1 MTDADWIKFLLG
13 VIFTLLCSWG
23 SYMAGARGKMSV
35 SDCGKCQAAC
45 QKEIITRI
53 EAEATKRI
61 ELTLNHDKF
70 AAAMSQKNDL
80 LFRMVRG
87 LIIHNKD
94 MTDEE
99 KEAILNDRG
108 AR

>member
-35 SDCGKCQAAC
+35 SDCSKCQAAC
-45 QKEIITRI
+45 QKEITTRI
-53 EAEATKRI
+53 EAEATKRSA
-61 ELTLNHDKF
+61 LALSYDKF
-70 AAAMSQKNDL
+70 VSDMSEKNNK